1 VQLGMI
7 AYESG
12 SIVRW
17 DAAAEQIPDN
27 PAAAKLLKR
36 EYRAPWKHPYQG

>member
-1 VQLGMI
+1 MI

-12 SIVRW
+12 SVVRW
-17 DAAAEQIPDN
+17 DAQSEQILDN

-36 EYRAPWKHPYQG
+36 EYREPWKHPYRG